1 MASDRDT
8 LVGMGFLPNRVD
20 KALRA
25 TKNAGIQPA
34 MDWLINHENDP
45 DIDDPISESTGGA
58 LGATSSSSTTS
69 ASAAAGAEETDDVV
83 PEGEL
88 VAQSLVCQT
97 CGVVLRNADAAQR
110 HALRTEHADFAEST
124 QVIKP
129 LTEEEKKAQLL
140 ELKQRLADKRAA
152 KALAEKEEQKSAER
166 IRRKAGQDLT
176 EAKAK
181 LEEKEMKKM
190 VEQKRRE
197 KDEEK
202 LAKAKI
208 KAQIEADK
216 AERARKKQESSAAS
230 AAAAQAAA
238 AAATSAAS
246 SSAPKVYTEAKL
258 QIRQPEGQQ
267 PIVHTFQASDKL
279 RVVYDFVRGHREGEF
294 KLTTTFPRRILEGD
308 DLDKTLN
315 ELQLVPSSVL
325 VVTKN

>member
-1 MASDRDT
+1 
-8 LVGMGFLPNRVD
+8 
-20 KALRA
+20 
-25 TKNAGIQPA
+25 
-34 MDWLINHENDP
+34 
-45 DIDDPISESTGGA
+45 
-58 LGATSSSSTTS
+58 
-69 ASAAAGAEETDDVV
+69 
-83 PEGEL
+83 
-88 VAQSLVCQT
+88 
-97 CGVVLRNADAAQR
+97 
-110 HALRTEHADFAEST
+110 
-124 QVIKP
+124 VIKP
-129 LTEEEKKAQLL
+129 LTEEEKKAQLA

-238 AAATSAAS
+238 TAATAAS

-267 PIVHTFQASDKL
+267 PIVHS
-279 RVVYDFVRGHREGEF
+279 
-294 KLTTTFPRRILEGD
+294 TFPSLHANILR
-308 DLDKTLN
+308 LL
-315 ELQLVPSSVL
+315 PSSSKSCQCSWYTRCPFSYL
-325 VVTKN
+325 L